1 MFSYNIK
8 DKFCSDIPGLCLITG
23 VSSCNCLI
31 FYIVRN
37 FLGWILLSATAGRTE
52 IRNERRRNFETSYRK
67 RKKIHALVN
76 ITKCNFSALL
86 EILTSG

>member
-37 FLGWILLSATAGRTE
+37 FLGYFLSATAGRTE
-52 IRNERRRNFETSYRK
+52 IRNERHRNFETSCRK

-86 EILTSG
+86 DTLTSG